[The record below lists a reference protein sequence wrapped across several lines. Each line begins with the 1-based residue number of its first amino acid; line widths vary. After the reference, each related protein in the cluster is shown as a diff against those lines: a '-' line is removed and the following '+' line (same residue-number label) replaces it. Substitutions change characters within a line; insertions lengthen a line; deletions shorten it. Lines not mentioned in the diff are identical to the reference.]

1 MASVSKTLL
10 SVESQTEL
18 LRPAKLRLS
27 RQSALIWQVLI
38 SFVLLEA
45 ALWTPPGLR
54 GGIAIQPGP
63 PP

>member
-10 SVESQTEL
+10 SVEAQIEL
-18 LRPAKLRLS
+18 LRSPKLPLS

-38 SFVLLEA
+38 SFVRLEA
-45 ALWTPPGLR
+45 ALWTPPGVR

-63 PP
+63 SA